1 MESLK
6 KCSQVDEH
14 LLGWDILCIHPAAPG
29 THPAVH
35 HRGLVSFPS
44 SLGIQMEKLSGQSVH
59 LDFSG
64 AEAEHEE
71 MWQGQAVCTSM
82 QKQVTAQALT
92 QTQESES
99 AHGSPG

>member
-1 MESLK
+1 
-6 KCSQVDEH
+6 
-14 LLGWDILCIHPAAPG
+14 
-29 THPAVH
+29 
-35 HRGLVSFPS
+35 
-44 SLGIQMEKLSGQSVH
+44 MEKLSGQSVH

-71 MWQGQAVCTSM
+71 GWQGQAVCTSM